1 MMSQCSQISEINYN
15 KNAEIRSRL
24 FETRIIPRSF
34 MRAQRN
40 DFVKVFKES
49 LHVRCNADISRHLLP
64 VSSPSLAADPLSFCF
79 VSHLPAASSHRFSIT
94 FYLLGRTTIP
104 QITFFTPLSGSYILL
119 FSPLMGE
126 NVFPTP

>member
-1 MMSQCSQISEINYN
+1 MMSQCFQISETNYN

-49 LHVRCNADISRHLLP
+49 LCVRCNADISRHLLP
-64 VSSPSLAADPLSFCF
+64 VSSPSLAADLPCSEPFC
-79 VSHLPAASSHRFSIT
+79 SAPHYLYPAHLLQIVEIPET
-94 FYLLGRTTIP
+94 VRTKDN
-104 QITFFTPLSGSYILL
+104 L
-119 FSPLMGE
+119 
-126 NVFPTP
+126 